1 LAGLLELDDVGNLGV
16 DLFQRRVQLLGPL
29 HPTPRARDEHGKG
42 TQTETEQRIH
52 QRFRTESSERTVT
65 PDLSSVAGRDAYAK
79 SKLNQNDGAP

>member
-29 HPTPRARDEHGKG
+29 HPTPRTRDEHGKG
-42 TQTETEQRIH
+42 TETEQRIH
-52 QRFRTESSERTVT
+52 QRFRTEPSERTVT
-65 PDLSSVAGRDAYAK
+65 PDLSSVAGMDAYAK